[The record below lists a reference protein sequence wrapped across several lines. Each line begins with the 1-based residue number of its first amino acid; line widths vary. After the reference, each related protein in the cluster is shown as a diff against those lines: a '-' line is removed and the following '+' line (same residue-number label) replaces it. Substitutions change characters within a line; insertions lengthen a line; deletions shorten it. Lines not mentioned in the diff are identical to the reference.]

1 MGQQQEHGCY
11 EAALPQTQ
19 PQPLA
24 QAVMLAQLA
33 GIAHDGGSTRKL
45 ATASL
50 SNDPSWPPG
59 QQSAATFTPSEAPPG
74 AHPAQPYG
82 TQSWYQVALV

>member
-1 MGQQQEHGCY
+1 MGQQQEQGCGY
-11 EAALPQTQ
+11 EAAGGLP

-33 GIAHDGGSTRKL
+33 GIAHERSTHRKL

-50 SNDPSWPPG
+50 SNDPSWPSG
-59 QQSAATFTPSEAPPG
+59 QQSAAAFSPSEAPPV
-74 AHPAQPYG
+74 AHLAQPYG
-82 TQSWYQVALV
+82 TQPWYQVALV